1 MTYLIAN
8 WKSHHTITQS
18 LLWLERLCKINPT
31 FSSQL
36 QTIICLPFTDLPEF
50 NRQLTEKSLPLLTGA
65 QDVSPFSAGKHTGE
79 ITARMLSE
87 LITHCLVGHSER
99 RQQFKETSLLVAQK
113 TFQLLNH
120 GITPII
126 CLDTPY
132 FEEQIK
138 ALIQQ
143 NINPEDCIFAYEP
156 QAAIGSGQ
164 PVTPFTANQF
174 ATKLSFLTSPKI
186 KVLYGGSVT
195 SQNAPDFVSQ
205 PHLQGVL
212 VGTDSLTPTDFGN
225 IINSLS

>member
-31 FSSQL
+31 FAPQL
-36 QTIICLPFTDLPEF
+36 QTVVCLPFTDLPEF
-50 NRQLTEKSLPLLTGA
+50 NRQLAETSLPLLTGA
-65 QDVSPFSAGKHTGE
+65 QDVSPFPAGKHTGE
-79 ITARMLSE
+79 ITAQMLSE
-87 LITHCLVGHSER
+87 LVTYCLVGHSER
-99 RQQFKETSLLVAQK
+99 RQQFGETSSLIAQK
-113 TFQLLNH
+113 IFQLLDQ
-120 GITPII
+120 GITPVV
-126 CLDTPY
+126 CLDTPHL
-132 FEEQIK
+132 EEQIK

-156 QAAIGSGQ
+156 EAAIGSGQ
-164 PVTPFTANQF
+164 PVTPSTANQF
-174 ATKLSFLTSPKI
+174 ATKLSFLTSPQI
-186 KVLYGGSVT
+186 RVLYGGSVT

-205 PHLQGVL
+205 PHLQGIL